1 MKITEFKIVQ
11 DKNSH
16 PKLKE
21 VQSFEYEGKVLN
33 KYWSVANVFRAIY
46 DLDKCSEEYMYIV
59 AFNHAGDWL
68 GVMNVAHG
76 LQTEVPVDIKTIFTF
91 LLLTGANKF
100 ILLHNHP
107 SGMLR
112 ISDKDYTLTEDIQSL
127 AREFGFDFL
136 EHIILSRKGFALI
149 IHEVY
154 KYRPKTKD
162 NLYPYADF

>member
-1 MKITEFKIVQ
+1 MKITEYKIIQ
-11 DKNSH
+11 DKNLH

-46 DLDKCSEEYMYIV
+46 NLDKCSEEYVYVV

-68 GVMNVAHG
+68 GVINIAHG
-76 LQTEVPVDIKTIFTF
+76 GQIDVAVDVKTIFTF

-100 ILLHNHP
+100 IMLHNHP
-107 SGMLR
+107 SGILR
-112 ISDKDYTLTEDIQSL
+112 ISDDDYELTERVQSL
-127 AREFGFDFL
+127 ANEFTFDFL
-136 EHIILSRKGFALI
+136 EHIVLSRKGFALI
-149 IHEVY
+149 IHDVY